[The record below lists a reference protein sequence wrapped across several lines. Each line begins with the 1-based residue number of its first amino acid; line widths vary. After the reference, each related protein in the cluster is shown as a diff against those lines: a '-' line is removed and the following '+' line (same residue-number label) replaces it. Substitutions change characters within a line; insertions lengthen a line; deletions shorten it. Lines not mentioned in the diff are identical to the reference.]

1 MLRLILIQLFLFMLP
16 FIGFGVFLWATA
28 GFEAARAGYHGA
40 RLIWMITIGA
50 GLMVIGFVA
59 LAAFGEQETGPYQ
72 PLRYEDGQ
80 LVPGRFRERD
90 LPGD

>member
-1 MLRLILIQLFLFMLP
+1 MLRLILIQLFLFLLP

-28 GFEAARAGYHGA
+28 GFEAARAGYQGA

-50 GLMVIGFVA
+50 GLMVIGFIA
-59 LAAFGEQETGPYQ
+59 LAALGEQHTGPYQ